1 MRRVKGKPAKG
12 RKTKQARA
20 RRRTWRRWIKPGLIG
35 GVIFAV
41 VAGAAG
47 GVLWLRATD
56 LPGRTVA
63 AIEDFY
69 RQVNVAAGLVIEEVL
84 VEGRQETTRR
94 QLLEALDVTRG
105 DLILSFD
112 PETAQQRLVN
122 IGWIAEARVARR
134 LPNTIYVEIVER
146 EPIAIWQN
154 KGKFVLVD
162 PEGVVIARQGIDRF
176 SHLKVIVGDDA
187 PQHAPALFA
196 MLKTQSD
203 LMKRVAAAVRIG
215 GRRWNL
221 RLDNGVDVRLPEEG
235 AKGAWTRLAR
245 YEREH
250 QLLRRDIIAVDLRV
264 PDRLVVRM
272 NRETP
277 PPRQPDP
284 GDRT

>member
-1 MRRVKGKPAKG
+1 M
-12 RKTKQARA
+12 
-20 RRRTWRRWIKPGLIG
+20 
-35 GVIFAV
+35 IFAV

-196 MLKTQSD
+196 MLKTQPD
-203 LMKRVAAAVRIG
+203 LMKRVAAAVWTG

-235 AKGAWTRLAR
+235 AKGAWDRLAR

-272 NRETP
+272 NRERP
-277 PPRQPDP
+277 PPQPDP

>member
-1 MRRVKGKPAKG
+1 MRRIKGKPAMG

-20 RRRTWRRWIKPGLIG
+20 RRLTWRRWIKPGLIG
-35 GVIFAV
+35 GAIFAV

-56 LPGRTVA
+56 LPDRAVA
-63 AIEDFY
+63 AIEGFY
-69 RQVNVAAGLVIEEVL
+69 RHVNVAAGLVVEEVL

-112 PETAQQRLVN
+112 PKTAQQRLVD

-162 PEGVVIARQGIDRF
+162 PEGVVITRQGIDRF
-176 SHLKVIVGDDA
+176 GHLKVIVGGDA
-187 PQHAPALFA
+187 PQHASALFA
-196 MLKTQSD
+196 ILKTQPD
-203 LMKRVAAAVRIG
+203 LMKRVAAAVRTG

-235 AKGAWTRLAR
+235 AKDAWDRLAR

-272 NRETP
+272 NRKTP
-277 PPRQPDP
+277 PPPDP